1 MYLRLVDK
9 LIKQGDYVA
18 ALDAVTK
25 ARQHDPQNRYA
36 IAIEARVRTLIDQ
49 SEQAKRLGKP
59 FPLPETAPRKHRAPS
74 TTPEGMPSVEGQL
87 SAIATS
93 LPPPPAPVRKDDR
106 TESKNLAILSKI
118 SSLLGT
124 ANECLGKHEYDRA
137 LEVVSRAA
145 LLDPANADI
154 RAIEDRIRSAQE
166 QTRRR
171 ELEDLQ
177 TRVAAQR
184 MHREHLLRDELDR
197 LQRDQED
204 RRRTE
209 EAERQKAQ
217 RQKALQVIHRA
228 REFLAGGQVQ
238 EAQCELAYLSVLE
251 PDSPEVIALE
261 REIAQRREDQHR
273 AELEK
278 YRLQLEE
285 QRQRE
290 QAVRNEIERSVHEA
304 DALAA
309 QGKFG
314 EALRSVTRAYILDP
328 TNGDLQACETR
339 ITSAQKAWME
349 KAERERRNQEEALR
363 RKLEEEERKRKDEER
378 EKHLHAEQERQEE
391 QKREKAQ
398 KVLRHLRK
406 AHECLAANQFKEAH
420 EETATAFLI
429 DPFSEDVALL
439 ERRIAEEQARATQ
452 QRTEPPPE
460 SPPEAD
466 EAIEAVIAKTLAE
479 AKRLAVEQKFEQAL
493 QEVALAV
500 ALDPDNDMTRR
511 IETSIKSESEDHTK
525 REKAASQ
532 RKTEDSAARPA
543 RPPSSRPPSG
553 KISATATAERQA
565 EQAVENLIRQDL
577 AASPEETETK
587 IQSPHRWKRRSIA
600 GAAILSILLLIAFY
614 YLTPSNSDPRPQGP
628 GTATQTEQPD
638 QQLDQQ

>member
-59 FPLPETAPRKHRAPS
+59 FAPPETAPRKLRSPS
-74 TTPEGMPSVEGQL
+74 TSPEGMPSVEGQIN
-87 SAIATS
+87 AIATS

-118 SSLLGT
+118 ASLLGT
-124 ANECLGKHEYDRA
+124 ANECLGNHEYDRA

-166 QTRRR
+166 QTRKR

-184 MHREHLLRDELDR
+184 LHREHLLRDELDR

-217 RQKALQVIHRA
+217 KQKALQVIQRA
-228 REFLAGGQVQ
+228 REFLTGGQVQ

-261 REIAQRREDQHR
+261 REIAQRREEQHR

-290 QAVRNEIERSVHEA
+290 QAVRNEIGRSIHEA

-309 QGKFG
+309 QGKFS

-328 TNGDLQACETR
+328 TNNDLQACETR
-339 ITSAQKAWME
+339 ISSAQNAWSE
-349 KAERERRNQEEALR
+349 KVERERQEQEEALR
-363 RKLEEEERKRKDEER
+363 RKLEEEERKRKDDER
-378 EKHLHAEQERQEE
+378 EKARHAEQERQEE
-391 QKREKAQ
+391 RKQEKAQ
-398 KVLRHLRK
+398 QVLRHLRK

-420 EETATAFLI
+420 EETAAAFLI

-439 ERRIAEEQARATQ
+439 EKRIAEEQARASQ

-460 SPPEAD
+460 KPSEAD
-466 EAIEAVIAKTLAE
+466 GAIEAVIAKTLAE
-479 AKRLAVEQKFEQAL
+479 AKRLAVAQKFELAL
-493 QEVALAV
+493 QEIALAV

-511 IETSIKSESEDHTK
+511 IETSIKSESEEHAK
-525 REKAASQ
+525 RVQAASQ
-532 RKTEDSAARPA
+532 RKQEDSAVRAAP
-543 RPPSSRPPSG
+543 PPSSRKPSG
-553 KISATATAERQA
+553 QISGTPTAEQQA
-565 EQAVENLIRQDL
+565 EQALENLIRQDL
-577 AASPEETETK
+577 AASPGETETETEN
-587 IQSPHRWKRRSIA
+587 PHRWKRRSIT
-600 GAAILSILLLIAFY
+600 GAAVLSILLLIAFY
-614 YLTPSNSDPRPQGP
+614 YLTPSNTDPRPQGP
-628 GTATQTEQPD
+628 GTATQIQQPE
-638 QQLDQQ
+638 